1 MKALLSGLLGI
12 MVINGVSISDSSV
25 PHEDIDKEVAH
36 AEKHKFDEVNNLMSK
51 YDKAEERIK
60 YLASPE
66 YAEKQE
72 KMARDKE
79 TQKQQE
85 IMDKKAE

>member
-1 MKALLSGLLGI
+1 MKGAIFAILICSGNIL
-12 MVINGVSISDSSV
+12 VKGVSIADSV
-25 PHEDIDKEVAH
+25 IPHEELDKEVAH

-51 YDKAEERIK
+51 YDKAEARAE

-72 KMARDKE
+72 RKKE
-79 TQKQQE
+79 AE
-85 IMDKKAE
+85 EMRKK